1 MSVSVLVAVLSL
13 IVSSGTL
20 FLISYLERKQT
31 RQVEAYKR
39 DPSVGLCPPP
49 TWLWVVTA
57 RHGPRLV
64 RYCITYGA
72 SLFLVISG
80 LSKSGPA
87 TRWSVFL
94 IAYGIGTLVLN
105 LSLEITFRVNRSSLE
120 MLQAVQNLVGATIE
134 TQGAQAKSFEGLAR
148 VVSGLVDVEK
158 AGRKTGG
165 QQSLPE
171 NPDPPPVAPRDK

>member
-1 MSVSVLVAVLSL
+1 MCWPVKPASPDSHSRPPAGSGQLRLHACQVACLITAVRYLYADAMSVSVLVAVLSL

-105 LSLEITFRVNRSSLE
+105 LSLEITFRVN
-120 MLQAVQNLVGATIE
+120 
-134 TQGAQAKSFEGLAR
+134 
-148 VVSGLVDVEK
+148 
-158 AGRKTGG
+158 
-165 QQSLPE
+165 
-171 NPDPPPVAPRDK
+171 VAPSKCSKRFRIWWAPP